1 MSHIIILAFALVFAQ
16 TPTEAQTEGLGLGIT
31 VGEPTGLTGKLWVS
45 EHTAFAGAV
54 AWSFRNSGS
63 LQIQGD
69 YLIHLELTGEIKRD
83 IKGRSFFHYG
93 IGGRIRDDPADNR
106 MSVRVPLG
114 ITYAFAKSPLDFFV
128 EAVPM
133 LDLAPETDFDV
144 GGAIGA
150 RFFFGAASRA
160 SGVSRMP

>member
-1 MSHIIILAFALVFAQ
+1 MSHFIMLALGWALAAA
-16 TPTEAQTEGLGLGIT
+16 PAAAQTEGFGLGIT
-31 VGEPTGLTGKLWVS
+31 LGEPTGVTGKLWVS

-133 LDLAPETDFDV
+133 LDLAPETEFDV
-144 GGAIGA
+144 GGAIGV
-150 RFFFGAASRA
+150 RFFFGAGS
-160 SGVSRMP
+160 